1 MEQDVAIRVVVQG
14 QAPGSA
20 TVKVR
25 ALSAEQRGNR
35 AFKAA
40 AILAAI
46 GMGSVFI
53 PVVHFFLPWIM
64 LISVHTHS
72 WPVCRAAGGDDSMPG
87 LQRRCGDRRT
97 TGDLADRVEL
107 RRVSLAFAPGPGRAA
122 MSDRRRLL
130 RHSR

>member
-64 LISVHTHS
+64 LISAVVVYTRIRGQS
-72 WPVCRAAGGDDSMPG
+72 AVLLAATIQCPACNADVAIDEQPATWPIEWNCGGCRKRLHLDQAAP
-87 LQRRCGDRRT
+87 Q
-97 TGDLADRVEL
+97 
-107 RRVSLAFAPGPGRAA
+107 
-122 MSDRRRLL
+122 
-130 RHSR
+130 